1 MERKLMPKT
10 WLEMLPLLEG
20 RTNFCYPDGGGI
32 PTVGE
37 GHAVE
42 TPDDA
47 VEIFG
52 DERARAEWSTIRC
65 ALTGQSLH
73 LYAPLTVCRLTD
85 AKIDALKAADI
96 AETERKLDR
105 YVTDWRSWPT
115 GVMDAAR
122 DIVWNTGHL
131 GFPELLSAIRRK
143 EWEEA
148 ARESRRLKVQ
158 QARNDWTRDAILSA
172 KENG

>member
-1 MERKLMPKT
+1 MLKT
-10 WLEMLPLLEG
+10 WLEMLPELEG
-20 RTNFCYPDGGGI
+20 HTAFLYPDGGGK

-85 AKIDALKAADI
+85 AKIDALKTADV
-96 AETERKLDR
+96 AEAERKLDR
-105 YVTDWRSWPT
+105 YVTDWRSWPA

-131 GFPELLSAIRRK
+131 GFPMMLAAIRRGD
-143 EWEEA
+143 WDEA
-148 ARESRRLKVQ
+148 AKESHRPQVQ
-158 QARNDWTRDAILSA
+158 KARNDWTGDAILSA
-172 KENG
+172 